1 MPDPIEMLEQDHRR
15 VEELYA
21 QWQQSKDRT
30 VAQQICLELTVHAL
44 VEEQSVYP
52 VLADSVPQGEE
63 LEEEAEQ
70 EHAEAKELIAQI
82 ERAGFTG
89 QQAEQLVDELMSAV
103 NHHVEEEENEIFPKM
118 RSALAADKLE
128 ALGATAAQIKQEQM
142 AALGKSGTT
151 LAAAASGGGTSGG
164 SGTSKDQLVD
174 LTREELYQMAQERE
188 IEGRSDMNKD
198 ELIKALSKS

>member
-21 QWQQSKDRT
+21 QWQQGKDRT

-52 VLADSVPQGEE
+52 VLAESVPQGEE

-70 EHAEAKELIAQI
+70 EHAEAKELIARI
-82 ERAGFTG
+82 ERAGFAG
-89 QQAEQLVDELMSAV
+89 SQAEQLVDELMSAV
-103 NHHVEEEENEIFPKM
+103 NHHVEEEESEIFPKM

-142 AALGKSGTT
+142 AALSKSGTT
-151 LAAAASGGGTSGG
+151 FAAAATGG
-164 SGTSKDQLVD
+164 SSGSPAGNDQLID
-174 LTREELYQMAQERE
+174 LTRDELYQLAQERQ
-188 IEGRSDMNKD
+188 IEGRSDMTKD
-198 ELIKALSKS
+198 DLIKALSKG

>member
-15 VEELYA
+15 VETLYA

-52 VLADSVPQGEE
+52 VLAESVPQGEE

-82 ERAGFTG
+82 ERAGFAG
-89 QQAEQLVDELMSAV
+89 ERAEQLVDELMSAV
-103 NHHVEEEENEIFPKM
+103 NHHVEEEESEIFPKM
-118 RSALAADKLE
+118 RSALSADKLD
-128 ALGATAAQIKQEQM
+128 ALGESAAQIKQEQM
-142 AALGKSGTT
+142 AALSKSGTT
-151 LAAAASGGGTSGG
+151 LAAAARGA
-164 SGTSKDQLVD
+164 SGTAGTTKDQLVD

-188 IEGRSDMNKD
+188 IEGRSDMTKD
-198 ELIKALSKS
+198 DLIKALSKG